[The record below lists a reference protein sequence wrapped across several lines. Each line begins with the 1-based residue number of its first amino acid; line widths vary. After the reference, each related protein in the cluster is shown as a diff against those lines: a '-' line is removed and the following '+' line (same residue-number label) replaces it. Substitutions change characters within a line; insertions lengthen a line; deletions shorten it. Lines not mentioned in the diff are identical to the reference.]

1 MNIPDTLF
9 SGFRFYRRMCG
20 GVWYKVW
27 EMFRIQGGF
36 ILWTQA
42 LLSDKDQYKILETED
57 YTK

>member
-1 MNIPDTLF
+1 
-9 SGFRFYRRMCG
+9 
-20 GVWYKVW
+20 
-27 EMFRIQGGF
+27 MFRIQGGF